1 MVSNVVLPSGGEL
14 ARIYPSI
21 ILNGDNVVCK
31 KYNMDN
37 DDLVWFESVD
47 FDDSDLN
54 KLKSRIGGDW
64 VGRNGSI
71 GKFEMD
77 VWHLMYCGII
87 MGTLSIVVL
96 MKDLTRF
103 LHSYRRNPIT
113 RRW

>member
-77 VWHLMYCGII
+77 VWHFNVLWNNNGYLVYRGSHERSDEIY
-87 MGTLSIVVL
+87 TFLSE
-96 MKDLTRF
+96 KSD
-103 LHSYRRNPIT
+103 N
-113 RRW
+113 